1 MAVRSPRQLA
11 GCRAK
16 HMARASS
23 DRILLTPVQ
32 LLLFA
37 TGDIGEFALM
47 APCGTSGKGRL
58 GDLFP
63 RNGIFH

>member
-1 MAVRSPRQLA
+1 
-11 GCRAK
+11 
-16 HMARASS
+16 MARASS